1 MKHFTALDFQQQAT
15 DEGFTYFNCIMANGL
30 ELQITPLDWGW
41 QVGVY
46 DIDGRL
52 IAKENQPFLVG
63 FSGIQQLQLSH
74 KAMLSRI
81 SDLYDK
87 AIRRKVIPVKSG

>member
-30 ELQITPLDWGW
+30 ELQVTPLDWGW

-52 IAKENQPFLVG
+52 IAKENQLDAMAEAEDSFARYWAGSVSASIDHHYAVG
-63 FSGIQQLQLSH
+63 AVRVVRAG
-74 KAMLSRI
+74 R
-81 SDLYDK
+81 
-87 AIRRKVIPVKSG
+87 